1 MPVEPIT
8 RPRES
13 RPIIASETVSFAPE
27 EMPSTNGPAMGL
39 AKKVWSRK
47 PEIDSAPPSSMAA
60 ISRGRRIS
68 HTMAAFSP
76 VRVSRMS
83 MTSAGDRCRL
93 PVLRFQRISAASS
106 AASRA
111 KPKV

>member
-1 MPVEPIT
+1 
-8 RPRES
+8 
-13 RPIIASETVSFAPE
+13 
-27 EMPSTNGPAMGL
+27 MGF

-47 PEIDSAPPSSMAA
+47 PETESAPPSSKAA

-68 HTMAAFSP
+68 HTTAAFSP

-83 MTSAGDRCRL
+83 ATSDGERCRL
-93 PVLRFQRISAASS
+93 PVFRFQRMSAASS

-111 KPKV
+111 KPSV